1 MGAINIL
8 KELGLSLLNFF
19 VLGVIIYFLTK
30 NIKIKNYE
38 VKFSNPRKNALCS
51 ILAVT
56 LSSCIIITL
65 MALIKAQNTSETVSR
80 IESYSL
86 NSIVNIAI
94 SWLILLS
101 PILIMKKINK
111 ETWESTGILKY
122 NLKESV
128 SIGLILA
135 AIAMLSAVL
144 FGSIN
149 LEGIGQKLTLNAI
162 YAFIYYSVVGF
173 CEEFMYRGYL
183 QTRLIS
189 WVGIWRGWVITS
201 IFMALIHIPQRMV
214 SMGLPLKEAFIN
226 SVLLIPISLT
236 MGYIQI
242 KTKNIAAAGI
252 YHTFANWINIFI

>member
-1 MGAINIL
+1 M
-8 KELGLSLLNFF
+8 GLSLLNFF

-30 NIKIKNYE
+30 VIKIKNYR
-38 VKFSNPRKNALCS
+38 VKFSNPRKSALYS

-56 LSSCIIITL
+56 LSSCIIIAL
-65 MALIKAQNTSETVSR
+65 MALIKSQSTSETVSK
-80 IESYSL
+80 IQSYSL

-122 NLKESV
+122 NLKEAI
-128 SIGLILA
+128 SIGFILA
-135 AIAMLSAVL
+135 AIAIVSAVL
-144 FGSIN
+144 FGSIS
-149 LEGIGQKLTLNAI
+149 LENIGQKITLNTI
-162 YAFIYYSVVGF
+162 YALVYYAIVGF

-183 QTRLIS
+183 QTRLIC
-189 WVGIWRGWVITS
+189 WAGIWKGWVITS

-214 SMGLPLKEAFIN
+214 SMGVPLREALIN
-226 SVLLIPISLT
+226 SILLIPISLT

-252 YHTFANWINIFI
+252 YHTFANWINIFM